1 MSRDCASEALTIRR
15 TSKRRSRMLA
25 SVLAGVATC
34 ALALLVAPTA
44 EAEPQTKIKMVL
56 NWKYEGPQGIF
67 FLAADRGYF
76 SAAGLDVSFDQGNGS
91 GAAVPL
97 VANGS
102 YDIGFG
108 DINALVTLAAKN
120 PEEAPVA
127 VAMLYNEPPFV
138 IVVKSDSPVKAP
150 KDLEG
155 KTIGAPANDG
165 ALKLFPAFCK
175 VAQIDCAAVKLSN
188 MQPNLREP
196 MLMQGQIDGAFGYI
210 NTIRFAA
217 KNMGID
223 PDTQL
228 RFIRYSDYGMN
239 LYSNSIIVS
248 RKLIKEHPEAVRGFL
263 TAMFKGINDAI
274 RDPDAA
280 VAAVASREPLI
291 KTPLEKE
298 KLLATMAQ
306 EMSDPEIASI
316 GLGAIDNARLTKA
329 IGILV
334 DAQQLALTPK
344 ADQIFDASFLPP
356 LADRPKS
363 MH

>member
-1 MSRDCASEALTIRR
+1 MLRHFRLRR
-15 TSKRRSRMLA
+15 RLVTA
-25 SVLAGVATC
+25 FAVGVACC
-34 ALALLVAPTA
+34 AMARLAPIGASAA
-44 EAEPQTKIKMVL
+44 EAPIKIRMIL
-56 NWKYEGPQGIF
+56 NWKYEGPQGMF

-76 SAAGLDVSFDQGNGS
+76 AAAGLDVAFDQGNGS
-91 GAAVPL
+91 GAVVPL

-108 DINALVTLAAKN
+108 DINALISFAARK
-120 PEEAPVA
+120 PDEAPVA
-127 VAMLYNEPPFV
+127 VATLYNQPPFV
-138 IVVKSDSPVKAP
+138 IAVKADSPIHAP

-175 VAQIDCAAVKLSN
+175 IAQIDCAAVKMSN

-196 MLMQGQIDGAFGYI
+196 MLMQGQVDGVFGYI

-217 KNMGID
+217 KNMGLD
-223 PDTQL
+223 PDKQL

-239 LYSNSIIVS
+239 LYSNSIIVTQ
-248 RKLIKEHPEAVRGFL
+248 KLLSEHPEAVRGFL
-263 TAMFKGINDAI
+263 AALFKGINDTI
-274 RDPDAA
+274 KDSDAA
-280 VAAVASREPLI
+280 IAALSKREPLI
-291 KTPLEKE
+291 KAPLEKE
-298 KLLATMAQ
+298 KLQATMGQ
-306 EMSDPEIASI
+306 EMSDPEIATI
-316 GLGAIDNARLTKA
+316 GLGAVDPKRLDRS

-334 DAQQLALTPK
+334 EAQQLPSTPK
-344 ADQIFDASFLPP
+344 AEKIFDPSFLPP